1 MGDGNDV
8 GFSGMDTVLSIKDL
22 ILLIVIAVTT
32 ITSCILGVRM
42 RRRIK
47 KSLGIQVTNEMELT
61 SLKTWMD
68 VENAEEKNRGG
79 KLQ

>member
-1 MGDGNDV
+1 
-8 GFSGMDTVLSIKDL
+8 MDAIGSIKTL
-22 ILLIVIAVTT
+22 IALIVITVTT
-32 ITSCILGVRM
+32 ITSWILGVRM

-47 KSLGIQVTNEMELT
+47 RTLGIEAKNEMELT

-79 KLQ
+79 KLG

>member
-1 MGDGNDV
+1 MSIFG
-8 GFSGMDTVLSIKDL
+8 SIKEIIAL
-22 ILLIVIAVTT
+22 IIVLVSV
-32 ITSCILGVRM
+32 ITSWILGVRM

-79 KLQ
+79 KLY

>member
-1 MGDGNDV
+1 MDAV
-8 GFSGMDTVLSIKDL
+8 GSIKTL
-22 ILLIVIAVTT
+22 IALIVIAVTT
-32 ITSCILGVRM
+32 ITSWILGVRM

-47 KSLGIQVTNEMELT
+47 RTLGIEAKNEMELT

-79 KLQ
+79 KLV

>member
-1 MGDGNDV
+1 MDAV
-8 GFSGMDTVLSIKDL
+8 GSIKTL
-22 ILLIVIAVTT
+22 IALIVIAVTT
-32 ITSCILGVRM
+32 ITSWILGVRM

-47 KSLGIQVTNEMELT
+47 RTLGIEATNEMELT

-79 KLQ
+79 KLG

>member
-1 MGDGNDV
+1 MGTIG
-8 GFSGMDTVLSIKDL
+8 SIKGIVAL
-22 ILLIVIAVTT
+22 VVIAVTA
-32 ITSCILGVRM
+32 ITSWILGVRM

-47 KSLGIQVTNEMELT
+47 RTLGIEVKNEMELT

-79 KLQ
+79 KLS

>member
-1 MGDGNDV
+1 
-8 GFSGMDTVLSIKDL
+8 MDPIGSIKTL
-22 ILLIVIAVTT
+22 AMLVVIAVTA
-32 ITSCILGVRM
+32 ITSWILGVRM

-47 KSLGIQVTNEMELT
+47 RTLGIEVTNEMELT

-79 KLQ
+79 KLH